1 LATTDLEPQRLDEKY
16 HFLLRRLHSL
26 TGIVP
31 IGAFLIEHMLTNS
44 AAFYGGKAKFNEEV
58 HWLHGL
64 PWLWALEVF
73 GIFLPIAFHAV
84 YGVVIALTSQSNC
97 STYPYFANWRYF
109 LQRLTGYVTIVFVI
123 IHLLKFRFA
132 DWVGWGPTFIG
143 SVDPYEITRTGLT
156 AWTPGG
162 TFVVPAAITFTFYW
176 IGLACAC
183 FHLANGI
190 WSFCIVWGLAIS
202 KKGQQRI
209 GVVGALVGLLLFAWG
224 SLSLYA
230 FATAPGPNRPPS
242 AGVIPEKAAYS
253 SHDEARQVVAGRGS
267 ARQERSVSPDGQ

>member
-1 LATTDLEPQRLDEKY
+1 MATTDFEPQRLDEKY

-26 TGIVP
+26 SGIIP

-44 AAFYGGKAKFNEEV
+44 MAWYGGKEKFNESV

-64 PWLWALEVF
+64 PWLLGLEIF
-73 GIFLPIAFHAV
+73 GIFLPIAFHAI
-84 YGVVIALTSQSNC
+84 YGVVIALTSQSNV
-97 STYPYFANWRYF
+97 SQYPYFANWRYF
-109 LQRLTGYVTIVFVI
+109 LQRLTGYITVVFIIV
-123 IHLLKFRFA
+123 HLLKFRFA
-132 DWVGWGPTFIG
+132 DWVGWGPVFIG

-156 AWTPGG
+156 AWRPGG
-162 TFVVPAAITFTFYW
+162 NFVMPAAITFTFYW
-176 IGLACAC
+176 IGLASAC

-202 KKGQQRI
+202 KKGQQRV

-230 FATAPGPNRPPS
+230 FAVAPAPGHS
-242 AGVIPEKAAYS
+242 SEIKAMVKS
-253 SHDEARQVVAGRGS
+253 EARS
-267 ARQERSVSPDGQ
+267 AVSTDRPIGGTTPDGQDWRVLPNGH